1 MSFREDFGKMLK
13 ITADDD
19 DDDVL
24 VIGIDFGTT
33 YAYPRIS
40 HAQTTDEFIKL
51 LRCGL
56 GYFRRFRK

>member
-1 MSFREDFGKMLK
+1 MSFQEDFGKMLK

-33 YAYPRIS
+33 YAYP
-40 HAQTTDEFIKL
+40 
-51 LRCGL
+51 
-56 GYFRRFRK
+56 